1 MVLIASLVVILLVLL
16 NGLFSMSELAVVSAR
31 RPRLQ
36 SRAEQGE
43 RGAAAALKLAADP
56 TRFLSSVQVGI
67 TLIGILSGAYGQA
80 TIAGALAL
88 RLQGIPAVAHYAQ
101 PIATGIVVIV
111 ITYLSIVIGELVPK
125 RVALLFPELIASVM
139 ARPLSGVA
147 KALTPFIALLTA
159 STVGILRL
167 LGLRDHRGSVITHE
181 EVETVLAEGTNAG
194 LIEPAEQAMIGE
206 VLQLGDRPVRAAMTH
221 RRYVYWISLE
231 DSDDQIRAEIRDCPY
246 SRVVVSEGQDI
257 EGPVGVVHKKDV
269 LDAVLTS
276 GAFTLRDLVKT
287 PLFVPETASLLQ
299 AMELFK
305 GTPVHMAFV
314 VDEFGV
320 FQGVVTATDLLETIA
335 GDFPEAHDEDETNSM
350 VRRQDGTWLIDGRVS
365 VSDLSETLDEKFGA
379 SRGYDTAAGL
389 VLHHLAHIPTEGES
403 VRIGAYQVEVVDMDG
418 RRIDKLLFSRIK
430 PNEDARK

>member
-1 MVLIASLVVILLVLL
+1 MVLIASLVVVLLVLL

-31 RPRLQ
+31 RPRLR
-36 SRAEQGE
+36 SRAEHGE
-43 RGAAAALKLAADP
+43 RGAATALKLAADP

-80 TIAGALAL
+80 TIAQALAL
-88 RLQGIPAVAHYAQ
+88 RLEDMPLVSPYAR
-101 PIATGIVVIV
+101 PIATGVVVLV

-125 RVALLFPELIASVM
+125 RIALLFPELIASVM
-139 ARPLSGVA
+139 ARPLA
-147 KALTPFIALLTA
+147 ALATALTPFITLLTA
-159 STVGILRL
+159 STIGILRL
-167 LGLRDHRGSVITHE
+167 LGLRDHHGSIITHE
-181 EVETVLAEGTNAG
+181 EVETVLAEGTRAG

-221 RRYVYWISLE
+221 RRYVYWVSLE
-231 DSDDQIRAEIRDCPY
+231 DPEDQIRAEIRDCPY

-257 EGPVGVVHKKDV
+257 ENPLGVVHKKDV

-276 GAFTLRDLVKT
+276 GTFALANLVKT

-335 GDFPEAHDEDETNSM
+335 GDFPEAHDEGDEHSM
-350 VRRQDGTWLIDGRVS
+350 VRRQDGTWLVDGRVS
-365 VSDLSETLDEKFGA
+365 VSDLGETLDEKFGT
-379 SRGYDTAAGL
+379 SRGFDTAAGL

-403 VRIGAYQVEVVDMDG
+403 VRIGAYDVEVVDMDG
-418 RRIDKLLFSRIK
+418 RRIDKLLFTRVK
-430 PNEDARK
+430 PR

>member
-1 MVLIASLVVILLVLL
+1 MVLIASLVVVLLVLL

-31 RPRLQ
+31 RARLR

-43 RGAAAALKLAADP
+43 RGAAAALKLAGDP
-56 TRFLSSVQVGI
+56 TSFLSSVQVGI

-80 TIAGALAL
+80 TIAQALAL
-88 RLQGIPAVAHYAQ
+88 RLEDIPLVAPYSR
-101 PIATGIVVIV
+101 PIATGVVVLV

-125 RVALLFPELIASVM
+125 RIALLFPELIASVM
-139 ARPLSGVA
+139 ARPLVAVA
-147 KALTPFIALLTA
+147 KALTPFITLLTV
-159 STVGILRL
+159 STIGILRL
-167 LGLRDHRGSVITHE
+167 LGLRDHRGSIITHE
-181 EVETVLAEGTNAG
+181 EVETVLAEGTRAG

-221 RRYVYWISLE
+221 RRYVYWVSLE
-231 DSDDQIRAEIRDCPY
+231 DPEEQIRAEIRDCPY
-246 SRVVVSEGQDI
+246 SRVVISKGQDI
-257 EGPVGVVHKKDV
+257 ESPLGVVHKKDV

-276 GAFTLRDLVKT
+276 GTFALADLVKT

-335 GDFPEAHDEDETNSM
+335 GDFPEAHDKGDEHSM
-350 VRRQDGTWLIDGRVS
+350 VRRQDGTWLVDGRVS
-365 VSDLSETLDEKFGA
+365 VSDLSETLDEKFGT
-379 SRGYDTAAGL
+379 SRAFDTAAGL

-403 VRIGAYQVEVVDMDG
+403 VRIGAYDVEVVDMDE
-418 RRIDKLLFSRIK
+418 RRIDKLLFTRVG
-430 PNEDARK
+430 PH